1 MIRFLDTYGLFAWVN
16 PKEKHHV
23 AAKSLMA
30 SVGDHYVTTDCVL
43 LEFADGMVD
52 PLNRT
57 VAVAMIR
64 QMRTTPVFDIV
75 RCDPSVFEAGFNLY
89 SLRPDK
95 DWSLTD
101 CISFVVMETR
111 GIVEAVTG
119 DHHFRQAGFHPMF

>member
-30 SVGDHYVTTDCVL
+30 GVGDRYVTTDCVL

-52 PLNRT
+52 PLNRPL
-57 VAVAMIR
+57 AVAMIR
-64 QMRTTPVFDIV
+64 LMRTTPIFDIV
-75 RCDPSVFEAGFNLY
+75 CCDTVVFEAGLDLY
-89 SLRPDK
+89 SRRPDK

-101 CISFVVMETR
+101 CISFEVMKTR